1 MESRGKFEQRFKL
14 ILSEENTVAS
24 AVGGT
29 EGPYNDG
36 DARIAH
42 TTGVIQTR
50 DGALKRK
57 KKTKKRRKK

>member
-1 MESRGKFEQRFKL
+1 MESRGKFERYFEL
-14 ILSEENTVAS
+14 LLSEENTVAS

-29 EGPYNDG
+29 EGKYNDG

-50 DGALKRK
+50 GGALKKRR
-57 KKTKKRRKK
+57 TKKRRKK